1 MENKNHPIETLAD
14 LLEYNITEL
23 VAGEIVLRD
32 QLPHWIEMAGSF
44 PLKAVLNRYHEFIH
58 QHLQKL
64 ELFLADKETQP
75 GEAGVITRSFVKYI
89 NDTLEYCNRK
99 EVADA
104 ALLAGIQGISHFKI
118 SGYGTVASF
127 AKELALE
134 TFANDF
140 FEMEINEKHID
151 DRLSQLAL
159 YDINRNAGKH
169 GAICYK

>member
-1 MENKNHPIETLAD
+1 MKTADHPIETLAE
-14 LLEYNITEL
+14 LLKLNTAELLAGEL
-23 VAGEIVLRD
+23 VLRE
-32 QLPHWIEMAGSF
+32 QLPYWIEKAGSF
-44 PLKAVLNRYHEFIH
+44 PLKAVLQRYQEYVQ

-64 ELFLADKETQP
+64 QSLPPDPDSRPVQ
-75 GEAGVITRSFVKYI
+75 AGAMITSLVRYI
-89 NDTLEYCNRK
+89 NDTLKYCSRK

-104 ALLAGIQGISHFKI
+104 ALLAGVQDINHFKI
-118 SGYGTVASF
+118 SGYGTLASF

-134 TFANDF
+134 TLADDF

-159 YDINRNAGKH
+159 YDINRNAAKH